1 MAEEKELIEKNIQLF
16 NATHTKSKTVKKSP
30 KNKELTPFYNPS
42 GMEVG
47 IDEAGRG
54 PLFGRVYAAAVILPK
69 TDFDYKMVKDSKRFT
84 SDKKLRAVYEYIK
97 SRSMYA
103 VVYAEHTEVDSKNIL
118 KTTLELFHR
127 ALDLLIEKYPEE
139 TKEVVTLIIDGN
151 QFIPYT
157 HPVREKVIAYHC
169 IEGGDNTYCSIA
181 AASILAKVE
190 RDMYIED
197 LCEKHPYLEEKYGLL
212 SHKGYGTKRHME
224 GLKKYGVSEWHRKT
238 FGICKS
244 LPKLEVYEGQNVIV
258 EE

>member
-1 MAEEKELIEKNIQLF
+1 MSEEKELIEKNIQLF
-16 NATHTKSKTVKKSP
+16 NATHKKLKTVKKSSP

-42 GMEVG
+42 GIEVG

-54 PLFGRVYAAAVILPK
+54 PLFGRVYVAAVILPK
-69 TDFDYKMVKDSKRFT
+69 TDFDYKLVKDSKRFT

-97 SRSMYA
+97 SRALYA
-103 VVYAEHTEVDSKNIL
+103 VVYAEHTEIDEKNIL

-127 ALDLLIEKYPEE
+127 ALDALIEKHPEE
-139 TKEVVTLIIDGN
+139 TKNVVTLIIDGN

-169 IEGGDNTYCSIA
+169 IEGGDNAYCSIA

-190 RDMYIED
+190 RDMYIEEM
-197 LCEKHPYLEEKYGLL
+197 CKSYQYLDEKYGLL
-212 SHKGYGTKRHME
+212 SHKGYGTKRHMD
-224 GLKKYGVSEWHRKT
+224 GLRTYGVSEWHRKT
-238 FGICKS
+238 FGICKT
-244 LPKLEVYEGQNVIV
+244 LPKLVVDENVVV